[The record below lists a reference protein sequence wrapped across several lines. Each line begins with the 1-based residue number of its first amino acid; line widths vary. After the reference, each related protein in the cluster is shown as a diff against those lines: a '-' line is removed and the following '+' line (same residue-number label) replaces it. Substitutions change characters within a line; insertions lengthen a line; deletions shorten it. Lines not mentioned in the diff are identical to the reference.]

1 MSFLTIPSQEN
12 LFTTVRGRAADGAD
26 RVRSVDAEEE
36 DDDDEDDTD
45 VRLIPRCSPVP
56 RKRGSSIAD
65 ETEEYLRI
73 QRALS
78 EGKRVS
84 FADTTGRD
92 LVDVK
97 EFTAFDSDEE
107 DGGKWEE
114 EQAKY
119 RLSQGEPVF
128 HVQPEFSVRS
138 GGDLLQAVRKN
149 KVEVENISV
158 VEDEPLAV
166 SGVIRVLNI
175 SFNKAVYVRCTMDSW
190 SSYYDHPADYVQGS
204 HDGDTDQFCFK
215 LCFASPYTT
224 HGSRMEFVVRYET
237 SEGDYW
243 ANNSNMNYV
252 LTLLLS
258 YEDKSSETHTELRD
272 VRSILKP
279 PKTHRTEIN
288 FESEDEP
295 NDTEGEQEDSTRS
308 GLVRPEAI
316 RPVVFQPEL
325 DVELTEVHSSPAV
338 PHDDG
343 TESTHCETA
352 QSLCPVPSLPH
363 ETRLAHVLQA
373 SAVLPP
379 HESEQPDPPAPGPPE
394 PEQPDPGRPPRPP

>member
-1 MSFLTIPSQEN
+1 MSSERRKIRTQSPPLPQP
-12 LFTTVRGRAADGAD
+12 LFPH
-26 RVRSVDAEEE
+26 
-36 DDDDEDDTD
+36 
-45 VRLIPRCSPVP
+45 PRPLCSH
-56 RKRGSSIAD
+56 A
-65 ETEEYLRI
+65 YLRI

-279 PKTHRTEIN
+279 PKTHRYKSRVSVFSIFSALHQISTE
-288 FESEDEP
+288 
-295 NDTEGEQEDSTRS
+295 
-308 GLVRPEAI
+308 LKVK
-316 RPVVFQPEL
+316 
-325 DVELTEVHSSPAV
+325 
-338 PHDDG
+338 
-343 TESTHCETA
+343 
-352 QSLCPVPSLPH
+352 
-363 ETRLAHVLQA
+363 
-373 SAVLPP
+373 
-379 HESEQPDPPAPGPPE
+379 
-394 PEQPDPGRPPRPP
+394 